1 MFYHISF
8 LIINVTYLT
17 VSLQLSREIARKEAD
32 RAEMEKVRMELVL
45 EEQEERERQK
55 EMVNCLIFIY

>member
-55 EMVNCLIFIY
+55 EMVNFFIFIY